1 MESIINQIT
10 QSLEDNLKCKK
21 VKSEIVSYETVYN
34 LKKEERNK
42 KFDFVI
48 RDLSDEIIA
57 LGDYIP
63 NDSDVVGYQDL
74 INGEAYGIT
83 HPVFYV
89 NKGGYFILV
98 NGSRVD
104 IDLNLEDWLLADEF
118 CPFLQAR
125 YPSTKR
131 DIDIYIDK
139 LNDEVKLLKDILEQS
154 NLQIGE
160 LKKEKE
166 QLETLIYK
174 IASSIS
180 QEQKNTVKRII
191 DEEEEEL
198 KKRRAIPFPEK
209 GWVSP
214 ILETYRR
221 EPFFKKTE
229 NDRIILGR
237 EAITEWSSDG
247 QFPTWSFIPIAVIDK
262 NGEIVKKEDYTEE
275 ENLAGQSFG
284 SKNWIRCINLIKEM
298 SPAKTE
304 VNQQNS
310 D

>member
-131 DIDIYIDK
+131 DIDISKDRLYA
-139 LNDEVKLLKDILEQS
+139 EVELLKDKLEQS
-154 NLQIGE
+154 NLEIVR
-160 LKKEKE
+160 LKEVKE
-166 QLETLIYK
+166 QLDAFIFK
-174 IASSIS
+174 IASNIS
-180 QEQKNTVKRII
+180 QAQKNTVKRII
-191 DEEEEEL
+191 EEEDEL
-198 KKRRAIPFPEK
+198 KKLKAIPFPEK
-209 GWVSP
+209 GWNTHP
-214 ILETYRR
+214 YLATYRR
-221 EPFFKKTE
+221 APFLKKIE
-229 NDRIILGR
+229 NGRVILGR
-237 EAITEWSSDG
+237 EIITDWSTDG
-247 QFPTWSFIPIAVIDK
+247 MFPTWTFITIAVIEI
-262 NGEIVKKEDYTEE
+262 NGEILKKEDYSEE
-275 ENLAGQSFG
+275 DKSAGESFG
-284 SKNWIRCINLIKEM
+284 SLGWISYKELIKE
-298 SPAKTE
+298 
-304 VNQQNS
+304 
-310 D
+310 